1 MATQDQAFEPARRAD
16 PEAARRAAVLHHEM
30 SKAPVGSK
38 QRRFLRRAAERARA
52 RARASAP
59 VPPGRPQR

>member
-1 MATQDQAFEPARRAD
+1 MSSNRQHAPRVN
-16 PEAARRAAVLHHEM
+16 PHAARRAAELRYEM

-52 RARASAP
+52 RALAREA
-59 VPPGRPQR
+59 

>member
-1 MATQDQAFEPARRAD
+1 
-16 PEAARRAAVLHHEM
+16 M

-38 QRRFLRRAAERARA
+38 QRRVLRRAAERARA